1 MNDQAEEVSVEELF
15 RELCVRGRDYVTVKD
30 IKKWDYLQEL
40 MKVSHT
46 ILLFSVP
53 LPVFLP
59 LSLSSSP
66 SLPPVASSLS
76 LHPLSYAKDMCLLL
90 LFFSICDYRI
100 THFLIQ
106 HRIPPI

>member
-46 ILLFSVP
+46 MLLFSLP

-59 LSLSSSP
+59 ISLSSS
-66 SLPPVASSLS
+66 SLPPPLFFSLS
-76 LHPLSYAKDMCLLL
+76 LPTLSHAKTSCFVTTAL
-90 LFFSICDYRI
+90 
-100 THFLIQ
+100 
-106 HRIPPI
+106 

>member
-46 ILLFSVP
+46 ILLSSFPLHFPLFLPFSTFP
-53 LPVFLP
+53 SLPHP
-59 LSLSSSP
+59 LSLSSCPSP
-66 SLPPVASSLS
+66 LLLS
-76 LHPLSYAKDMCLLL
+76 LLAPSHAKALCFVTTAL
-90 LFFSICDYRI
+90 
-100 THFLIQ
+100 
-106 HRIPPI
+106 